1 MKVQFTET
9 VVRDA
14 QQSLI
19 ATRMP
24 FSDFEDI
31 LETMDNA
38 GYHSI
43 ECWEEQH
50 LIPACDSWMRIR
62 GRDFVRLRQFVRRPP
77 CRCCSED
84 RISSDISIIPMMS

>member
-24 FSDFEDI
+24 FSDFEDMQV
-31 LETMDNA
+31 TTRSSA
-38 GYHSI
+38 G
-43 ECWEEQH
+43 EEQH

-77 CRCCSED
+77 CRCCSEG